1 MRKTVG
7 SSLLRIAFGV
17 LIGVALLP
25 LFAEAKPK
33 PDFDEYLEKRM
44 GDCVRFSDLGL
55 DKCEALIRRQY
66 QRAPFLE
73 PEQLMVRLQQ
83 NRELQKRMTVIPK
96 ARLTEIAAKL
106 QQLPVSFFYD
116 MNGCAERAEL
126 ISYYLHSR
134 ESITAMNLHLGGSMS
149 LISRHIPLEN
159 AKIAWGFHVA
169 PFVLV
174 REDDGKLQFYS
185 LDLTLLGE
193 PRPLLEW
200 LKLTTAR
207 SPFLVAMSVLAGYQT
222 QPAEPGETLARSWEG
237 MPASLQEQ
245 RLQQPRET
253 ILHRGSPLRTEWA
266 EEFLRELAQLSFK
279 TVMPFDRE
287 FESHMESKTRP
298 LKEAFSADTLRA
310 LEARTR
316 SDLRCE
322 PSAPQS
328 ERCGVYVRV
337 SEQQFCRLD
346 LNRVNNAFVPMEENR
361 ITCYQF

>member
-1 MRKTVG
+1 MRAALL
-7 SSLLRIAFGV
+7 SFLRIGFAV
-17 LIGVALLP
+17 LLGAALLP
-25 LFAEAKPK
+25 LFADAKPK

-44 GDCVRFSDLGL
+44 TDCVRFSDLGL
-55 DKCEALIRRQY
+55 DKCEAQIRRQY

-73 PEQLMVRLQQ
+73 PEQLMTRLHQ
-83 NRELQKRMTVIPK
+83 NRELQKRMTVVPK
-96 ARLTEIAAKL
+96 ARLAEIAAKL
-106 QQLPVSFFYD
+106 QQLPVSFHYD
-116 MNGCAERAEL
+116 MNGCAQRAEL

-134 ESITAMNLHLGGSMS
+134 ERITAMNLHLGGSLS

-174 REDDGKLQFYS
+174 REDDGQMQFYS

-200 LKLTTAR
+200 LKLTTER

-253 ILHRGSPLRTEWA
+253 ILHRGSPLRTEIA
-266 EEFLRELAQLSFK
+266 DDFLREISKLSFK
-279 TVMPFDRE
+279 TVMPFDPH
-287 FESHMESKTRP
+287 FDGNSDPKSRP
-298 LKEAFSADTLRA
+298 LRDVFSVETLRS

-322 PSAPQS
+322 PYAPRS

-337 SEQQFCRLD
+337 SDQQFCRLD
-346 LNRVNNAFVPMEENR
+346 LNRVNDAFVPMEENR
-361 ITCYQF
+361 ISCYQF